1 MKLFGPR
8 LLAVSAALSA
18 LASFGCAAA
27 GRSLLSEEENAWI
40 AQHPTLR
47 VALSPTSLPIEYFD
61 KGVVRGLSVEYAN
74 LIASRTG
81 LGFVYVS
88 VADKSKRDMLRDGEA
103 DLCFVIAYDDAP
115 STLSGISSVPAKGAY
130 PLLTISRPGQAL
142 VKDLRQLEGKTVV
155 VVKGWPFEDELKASV
170 PGVTLVNGANAPDVL
185 AKLVAEQADF
195 AIGNELLFLPYLH
208 RRWGGQLQTAGIYGT
223 RLGRTTALVREDD
236 VVLQS
241 ILQKTLASFSNEDTH
256 VLYENWMDRD
266 SPDVPSAGALG
277 RHFALEL
284 GLAGLLALLACIVL
298 VQFYRQR
305 RAAMRNEREKARFLA
320 IVSHEIRSPMNAVLA
335 AVELLRNTP
344 LNEQQRHFAQL
355 ANSGGLTLLRLVD
368 DVLDISKLEAG
379 QLRLDREPVD
389 LNALVRNIAD
399 LHRLRAHEKKIA
411 LDVTASTLP
420 SWLMLDEARVAQI
433 LHNLIS
439 NAIKFTE
446 AGGVTVT
453 VSASAAR
460 PGWSDVVVDVADT
473 GIGVSPETQAR
484 LFQPYVQAA
493 NTYKR
498 SGGTGLGLA
507 ICRELATLMEGR
519 IELASELEKGTTV
532 TLSLTAEVVADN
544 DPRLATRTS
553 DAALQDIAARAR
565 LVESQGRLRVL
576 VVEDTPVNQQV
587 LQAQIESLGCE
598 VEMAVDGAQ
607 AETAFAEGSFDLIL
621 MDCDLPDTDGYTLSR
636 VLREVEGELERART
650 PIIAISASNDEAHVE
665 RCFASGMDGVL
676 SKPIRTSKLQNVIEL
691 WCAPHDATPA
701 SAHAPEALPD
711 VPAATCSTV
720 RDHLQADLNAV
731 RDAMASNDTD
741 AARRAA
747 HRLHGAALTLGLDT
761 LAQPA
766 RQLEAL
772 LRTGAGDE
780 SRSALASLLECW
792 HLQFPSS

>member
-1 MKLFGPR
+1 MRLFWRR

-27 GRSLLSEEENAWI
+27 GSSLLSEEENAWI
-40 AQHPTLR
+40 AQHRTLR
-47 VALSPTSLPIEYFD
+47 VALSQTSLPMEYLD
-61 KGVVRGLSVEYAN
+61 KGVMRGLSIEYAN
-74 LIASRTG
+74 LIARRTG
-81 LGFVYVS
+81 LRFVYVS
-88 VADKSKRDMLRDGEA
+88 DADKPKRQLLKDREA
-103 DLCFVIAYDDAP
+103 DLSFAITYNDFPLVA
-115 STLSGISSVPAKGAY
+115 SGVAAVPTKAAH
-130 PLLTISRPGQAL
+130 PLLVISRVGQSV
-142 VKDLRQLEGKTVV
+142 VKDPAQFKGKTVAV
-155 VVKGWPFEDELKASV
+155 LEGWPFEDELKSAA
-170 PGVTLVNGANAPDVL
+170 PGVTLVKAANGPDVL
-185 AKLVAEQADF
+185 AKLVAEKADF
-195 AIGNELLFLPYLH
+195 AIGNELIFLPYLH
-208 RRWGGQLQTAGIYGT
+208 RRLEGQLQIAGIYGT
-223 RLGRTTALVREDD
+223 RLGGATVLIREDD
-236 VVLQS
+236 AVLRS
-241 ILQKTLASFSNEDTH
+241 ILEKTLASLTAEEAH
-256 VLYENWMDRD
+256 ELYGRWLDRD
-266 SPDVPSAGALG
+266 SPDVPSAEALG

-284 GLAGLLALLACIVL
+284 SLASLLVLLLAIVL

-305 RAAMRNEREKARFLA
+305 ESAVRNEREKARFLA

-335 AVELLRNTP
+335 AVELLRNTT

-355 ANSGGLTLLRLVD
+355 ANSGGLTLLRLIE

-411 LDVTASTLP
+411 LDVTASPLP

-439 NAIKFTE
+439 NAIKFTQT
-446 AGGVTVT
+446 GGVTVA
-453 VSASAAR
+453 VAISAAK
-460 PGWSDVVVDVADT
+460 PGWADLVVEVADT

-484 LFQPYVQAA
+484 LFLPYVQAA
-493 NTYKR
+493 QTYKR

-507 ICRELATLMEGR
+507 ICRELATLMGGR
-519 IELASELEKGTTV
+519 IELASKLGEGTTV
-532 TLSLTAEVVADN
+532 TLSLTAEVVADD
-544 DPRLATRTS
+544 DPRIATRTL
-553 DAALQDIAARAR
+553 DTGLQDVAARAR
-565 LVESQGRLRVL
+565 LVESRGRLRVL

-607 AETAFAEGSFDLIL
+607 AEVAFAKGSFDLIL
-621 MDCDLPDTDGYTLSR
+621 MDCDLPDTDGYTLST
-636 VLREVEGELERART
+636 VLREVEGELERTRT

-691 WCAPHDATPA
+691 WCAPPNETPA
-701 SAHAPEALPD
+701 SADAPEVLPD
-711 VPAATCSTV
+711 VPAAACSTV
-720 RDHLQADLNAV
+720 RAHLQADLNAV
-731 RDAMASNDTD
+731 CDAMAANDTD
-741 AARRAA
+741 AACRAA

-766 RQLEAL
+766 GQLEAL